1 MVSAKTFHH
10 TAHMRKPF
18 LLLWINWKG
27 KNCHLQMLNF
37 FCYLMWENFCHLKF
51 CHNRINPLDSCSE
64 AWTLVCSRWPT
75 VYLPISIPHNFSPIF
90 FQNPY
95 LFLRLLLFTT
105 SARLSSLFVHFP
117 FSSDPNTRT
126 RAVLLG
132 SYYTYWSYYT
142 YCSEFFRYFT
152 IISTVW
158 SQKMWI
164 VLFISITALPFLLY
178 VLFWFS

>member
-90 FQNPY
+90 FQHPY
-95 LFLRLLLFTT
+95 LFLRLLLFTI

-117 FSSDPNTRT
+117 FSSDPNMYTDTCRT
-126 RAVLLG
+126 DPIICTDSIICTGPFIRTVLNSGG
-132 SYYTYWSYYT
+132 SY
-142 YCSEFFRYFT
+142 CSF
-152 IISTVW
+152 S
-158 SQKMWI
+158 
-164 VLFISITALPFLLY
+164 LPQWKTLGK
-178 VLFWFS
+178 VS